1 MLSAGRLGFQAISH
15 TTPYTWLEVINMVY
29 LKPIDRF
36 GLEENGT
43 STLQLKGMSNK
54 YNLVTERKKVAFI
67 STHALDLIITSPET

>member
-43 STLQLKGMSNK
+43 ST
-54 YNLVTERKKVAFI
+54 
-67 STHALDLIITSPET
+67 